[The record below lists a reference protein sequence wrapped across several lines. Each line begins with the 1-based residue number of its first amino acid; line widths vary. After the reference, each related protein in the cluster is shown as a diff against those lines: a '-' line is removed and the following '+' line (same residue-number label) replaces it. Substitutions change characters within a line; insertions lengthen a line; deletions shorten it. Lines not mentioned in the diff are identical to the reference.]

1 MIYRLP
7 PPALPLAT
15 LQANLAAAQAALDQ
29 LLRGARVA
37 TASYSE
43 GGGTRSVTYT
53 KTDVGTLRNYIDDL
67 QSQLGYRARRAIGVR
82 FG

>member
-1 MIYRLP
+1 MIYRPP

-37 TASYSE
+37 TAAYGE
-43 GGGTRSVTYT
+43 GSGTRSVTYA
-53 KTDVGTLRNYIDDL
+53 KTDVGALRNYIDDL
-67 QSQLGYRARRAIGVR
+67 QSQLGYRGRRAIGVR